1 MKKLI
6 QALLIFLVS
15 ILPVKADDPLVLD
28 PIIDHLRF
36 AMEDDKELQY
46 SLKRCAGLFLA
57 SGTALHKLV
66 EENHPDA
73 QQYVDLGEELMEF
86 LAKYQII
93 VLDSNDLTQEEFNKT
108 YRKNIK
114 EVQRM
119 NRRYYTRMSDNFLT
133 SGSITE
139 NDVPLGDD
147 VFTCMGFH
155 DQILGDQ
162 GANK

>member
-1 MKKLI
+1 MKKPIL
-6 QALLIFLVS
+6 ALLIFLVS
-15 ILPVKADDPLVLD
+15 ISSIKAEDPLVAD
-28 PIIDHLRF
+28 PIINHLRL

-73 QQYVDLGEELMEF
+73 QQFVDLGEELMEY

-93 VLDSNDLTQEEFNKT
+93 VIDSSELTQESFNKT
-108 YRKNIK
+108 YSNNIE

-119 NRRYYTRMSDNFLT
+119 NKRYYARMSDNFST
-133 SGSITE
+133 SGTIIE

-147 VFTCMGFH
+147 VFTCIGFH
-155 DQILGDQ
+155 EQIFGDQ
-162 GANK
+162 

>member
-6 QALLIFLVS
+6 LALLIFLGS

-28 PIIDHLRF
+28 PIIDYLRL
-36 AMEDDKELQY
+36 AMEDDKELEY

-73 QQYVDLGEELMEF
+73 QKYVDWGEELMEF
-86 LAKYQII
+86 LAKYQISVI
-93 VLDSNDLTQEEFNKT
+93 DNNKLTQEQFNKT
-108 YRKNIK
+108 YRKNIE
-114 EVQRM
+114 EVMRM
-119 NRRYYTRMSDNFLT
+119 NRSYYARMSDNFST
-133 SGSITE
+133 SGTITE

-155 DQILGDQ
+155 EQIFGNQ
-162 GANK
+162 

>member
-6 QALLIFLVS
+6 LTLLIFLVS
-15 ILPVKADDPLVLD
+15 SLPVKADDPLVLD
-28 PIIDHLRF
+28 PIIDHLRL

-73 QQYVDLGEELMEF
+73 QQYVDLGEELMEY

-93 VLDSNDLTQEEFNKT
+93 VLDSNELTQEEFNKT
-108 YRKNIK
+108 YRKK
-114 EVQRM
+114 
-119 NRRYYTRMSDNFLT
+119 Y
-133 SGSITE
+133 
-139 NDVPLGDD
+139 
-147 VFTCMGFH
+147 
-155 DQILGDQ
+155 
-162 GANK
+162 

>member
-6 QALLIFLVS
+6 LALLIFLVS
-15 ILPVKADDPLVLD
+15 ISSVKAEDPLVAD
-28 PIIDHLRF
+28 PIINHLRL
-36 AMEDDKELQY
+36 AMEDDKELEY

-73 QQYVDLGEELMEF
+73 QQFVDLGEELMEY

-93 VLDSNDLTQEEFNKT
+93 VIDISELTQESFNKT
-108 YRKNIK
+108 YSNNI
-114 EVQRM
+114 EEIQRM
-119 NRRYYTRMSDNFLT
+119 NRSYYARMSDNFST
-133 SGSITE
+133 SGTIIE

-147 VFTCMGFH
+147 VFTCIGFH
-155 DQILGDQ
+155 EQIFGNQ
-162 GANK
+162 

>member
-6 QALLIFLVS
+6 LALLIFLVS
-15 ILPVKADDPLVLD
+15 ISSIKAEDPLVAD
-28 PIIDHLRF
+28 PIINHLRL

-66 EENHPDA
+66 EDPDA
-73 QQYVDLGEELMEF
+73 QQYVDLGEGLMEY

-93 VLDSNDLTQEEFNKT
+93 VIDSSELTQESFNKT
-108 YRKNIK
+108 YSNNIE

-119 NRRYYTRMSDNFLT
+119 NRSYYARMSDNFST
-133 SGSITE
+133 SGTIIE

-147 VFTCMGFH
+147 VFTCIGFH
-155 DQILGDQ
+155 EQIFGDQ
-162 GANK
+162 

>member
-6 QALLIFLVS
+6 LTLLIFLVF

-28 PIIDHLRF
+28 PIIDHLRL

-66 EENHPDA
+66 EDPDA
-73 QQYVDLGEELMEF
+73 QQFVDLGEELMEY

-93 VLDSNDLTQEEFNKT
+93 VIDSSKLTQEAFNKT
-108 YRKNIK
+108 YRKNIE
-114 EVQRM
+114 EVQRI
-119 NRRYYTRMSDNFLT
+119 NRRYFARMSDNFST
-133 SGSITE
+133 SGTITE
-139 NDVPLGDD
+139 NDEPLGDD
-147 VFTCMGFH
+147 VFTCIGFH
-155 DQILGDQ
+155 EQIFGNQ
-162 GANK
+162 

>member
-6 QALLIFLVS
+6 LTLLIFLVS
-15 ILPVKADDPLVLD
+15 SLSVKADDPLVLD
-28 PIIDHLRF
+28 PIIDHLRL

-66 EENHPDA
+66 EDPDA
-73 QQYVDLGEELMEF
+73 QQYVDLGEELMEY

-93 VLDSNDLTQEEFNKT
+93 VIDSSELTQESFNKT
-108 YRKNIK
+108 YSNNIE

-119 NRRYYTRMSDNFLT
+119 NRSYYARMSDNFST
-133 SGSITE
+133 SGTIIE

-147 VFTCMGFH
+147 VFTCIGFH
-155 DQILGDQ
+155 EQILGNQ
-162 GANK
+162 

>member
-6 QALLIFLVS
+6 LALLIFLVF

-28 PIIDHLRF
+28 PIIDHLRL

-66 EENHPDA
+66 EDPDA
-73 QQYVDLGEELMEF
+73 QQYVDLGEELMEY

-93 VLDSNDLTQEEFNKT
+93 VIDSSELTQEAFNKT
-108 YRKNIK
+108 YRKNIE

-119 NRRYYTRMSDNFLT
+119 NRSYFARMSDNFST
-133 SGSITE
+133 SGTIIE

-147 VFTCMGFH
+147 VFTCIGFH
-155 DQILGDQ
+155 EQIFGNQ
-162 GANK
+162 

>member
-6 QALLIFLVS
+6 LTLLIFLVS
-15 ILPVKADDPLVLD
+15 ISSIKAEDPLVAD
-28 PIIDHLRF
+28 PIINHLRL

-73 QQYVDLGEELMEF
+73 QQFVDLGEELMEY

-93 VLDSNDLTQEEFNKT
+93 VIDSSELTQESFNKT
-108 YRKNIK
+108 YSNNIE

-119 NRRYYTRMSDNFLT
+119 NKRYYARMSDNFST
-133 SGSITE
+133 SGTITE
-139 NDVPLGDD
+139 NDEPLGDD

-155 DQILGDQ
+155 EQIFGNQ
-162 GANK
+162 

>member
-1 MKKLI
+1 MKKPIL
-6 QALLIFLVS
+6 ALLIFLVS
-15 ILPVKADDPLVLD
+15 ISSIKAEDPLVAD
-28 PIIDHLRF
+28 PIINHLRL

-73 QQYVDLGEELMEF
+73 QQFVDLGEELMEY

-93 VLDSNDLTQEEFNKT
+93 VIDSSELTQESFNKT
-108 YRKNIK
+108 YSNNIE

-119 NRRYYTRMSDNFLT
+119 NKRYYARMSDNFST
-133 SGSITE
+133 SGTITE
-139 NDVPLGDD
+139 NDEPLGDD

-155 DQILGDQ
+155 EQIFGNQ
-162 GANK
+162 

>member
-6 QALLIFLVS
+6 LALLIFLGS
-15 ILPVKADDPLVLD
+15 SLPVKADDPLVLD
-28 PIIDHLRF
+28 PIIDHLRL

-73 QQYVDLGEELMEF
+73 QQFVDLGEELMEF
-86 LAKYQII
+86 LAKYQISVI
-93 VLDSNDLTQEEFNKT
+93 DNNELTQEVFNKT
-108 YRKNIK
+108 YRNNIE

-119 NRRYYTRMSDNFLT
+119 NKRYYARMSDNFSST
-133 SGSITE
+133 GYITE
-139 NDVPLGDD
+139 NDQPLADEI
-147 VFTCMGFH
+147 FYC
-155 DQILGDQ
+155 LGSHEQ
-162 GANK
+162 LIGEQ

>member
-6 QALLIFLVS
+6 LALLIFLVS
-15 ILPVKADDPLVLD
+15 ISSIKAEDPLVAD
-28 PIIDHLRF
+28 PIINHLRL

-73 QQYVDLGEELMEF
+73 QQFVDLGEELMEY

-93 VLDSNDLTQEEFNKT
+93 VIDNSELTQESFNKT
-108 YRKNIK
+108 YSNNIE

-119 NRRYYTRMSDNFLT
+119 NRSYYARMSDNFST
-133 SGSITE
+133 SGTIIE

-147 VFTCMGFH
+147 VFTCIGFH
-155 DQILGDQ
+155 EQILGNQ
-162 GANK
+162 

>member
-6 QALLIFLVS
+6 LALLIFLVF

-28 PIIDHLRF
+28 PIIDHLRL

-66 EENHPDA
+66 EDPDA
-73 QQYVDLGEELMEF
+73 QQYVDLGEELMEY

-93 VLDSNDLTQEEFNKT
+93 VIDSSELTQEAFNKT
-108 YRKNIK
+108 YRKNIE
-114 EVQRM
+114 EVQRI
-119 NRRYYTRMSDNFLT
+119 NRSYYARMSDNFST
-133 SGSITE
+133 SGTIIE

-147 VFTCMGFH
+147 VFTCIGFH
-155 DQILGDQ
+155 EQIFGNQ
-162 GANK
+162 

>member
-6 QALLIFLVS
+6 LTLLIFLVF
-15 ILPVKADDPLVLD
+15 ILPVNADDPLVLD
-28 PIIDHLRF
+28 PIIDHLRL

-66 EENHPDA
+66 EDPDA
-73 QQYVDLGEELMEF
+73 QQFVDLGEELMEY

-93 VLDSNDLTQEEFNKT
+93 VIDSSELTQESFNKT
-108 YRKNIK
+108 YSNNIE

-119 NRRYYTRMSDNFLT
+119 NKRYYARMSDNFST
-133 SGSITE
+133 SGTITE

-155 DQILGDQ
+155 EQIFGDQ
-162 GANK
+162 

>member
-6 QALLIFLVS
+6 LTLLIFLVS
-15 ILPVKADDPLVLD
+15 SLPVKADDPLVLD
-28 PIIDHLRF
+28 PIIDHLRL

-46 SLKRCAGLFLA
+46 SLKRCAGIFLA

-66 EENHPDA
+66 EDPDA
-73 QQYVDLGEELMEF
+73 QQYVDLGEELMEY

-93 VLDSNDLTQEEFNKT
+93 VIDSSELTQEAFNKT
-108 YRKNIK
+108 YRKNIE

-119 NRRYYTRMSDNFLT
+119 NRSYYARMSDNFST
-133 SGSITE
+133 SGTIIE

-147 VFTCMGFH
+147 VFTCIGFH
-155 DQILGDQ
+155 EQIFGDQ
-162 GANK
+162 

>member
-1 MKKLI
+1 MKKPILT
-6 QALLIFLVS
+6 LLIFLVL

-28 PIIDHLRF
+28 PIIDHLRL
-36 AMEDDKELQY
+36 AMEDDKELKY

-57 SGTALHKLV
+57 SGTALHQLA

-73 QQYVDLGEELMEF
+73 QQYVDLGEELMEY

-93 VLDSNDLTQEEFNKT
+93 VIDSNELTQEEFNKT
-108 YRKNIK
+108 YRGNIK

-119 NRRYYTRMSDNFLT
+119 NKRYFSRMSDNFSTYGTLIEDD
-133 SGSITE
+133 S
-139 NDVPLGDD
+139 PLYDD

-155 DQILGDQ
+155 EQIFGD
-162 GANK
+162 K

>member
-6 QALLIFLVS
+6 LALLIFLVF

-28 PIIDHLRF
+28 PIIDHLRL

-66 EENHPDA
+66 EDPDA
-73 QQYVDLGEELMEF
+73 QQYVDLGEELMEY

-93 VLDSNDLTQEEFNKT
+93 VIDSSELTQEAFNKT
-108 YRKNIK
+108 YRKNIE

-119 NRRYYTRMSDNFLT
+119 NRSYYARISDNFST
-133 SGSITE
+133 SGTIIE

-147 VFTCMGFH
+147 VFTCIGFH
-155 DQILGDQ
+155 EQIFGNQ
-162 GANK
+162 

>member
-6 QALLIFLVS
+6 LTLLIFLVS
-15 ILPVKADDPLVLD
+15 SLPVKADDPLVLD
-28 PIIDHLRF
+28 PIIDHLRL

-73 QQYVDLGEELMEF
+73 QQFVDLGEELMEF
-86 LAKYQII
+86 LAKYQISVI
-93 VLDSNDLTQEEFNKT
+93 DNYELTQELFNKT
-108 YRKNIK
+108 YRKNIE

-119 NRRYYTRMSDNFLT
+119 NRSYYARMSDNFST
-133 SGSITE
+133 SGTITE

-155 DQILGDQ
+155 EQIFSDQ
-162 GANK
+162 GAN